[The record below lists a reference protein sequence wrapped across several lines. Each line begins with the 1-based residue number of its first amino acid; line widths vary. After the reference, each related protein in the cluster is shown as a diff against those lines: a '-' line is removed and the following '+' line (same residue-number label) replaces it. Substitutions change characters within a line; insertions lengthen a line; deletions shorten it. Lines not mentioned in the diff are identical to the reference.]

1 MKIVLKIMFAVFL
14 FWIAIGIFLINT
26 EHEKAQIVM
35 GLGIMYLSFVFM
47 PVFIYFRY
55 KDGRYK
61 KYIINDEKLR
71 DAFKNI
77 SVFKIKIV
85 SKIHFTFLDNA
96 SN

>member
-71 DAFKNI
+71 DAFKN
-77 SVFKIKIV
+77 VGK
-85 SKIHFTFLDNA
+85 N
-96 SN
+96 